1 MGVKFPASAS
11 AQSTPAASSAIEF
24 KKPFGPIRL
33 TIICAAL
40 LSVIVVSGSSFFLYN
55 LHNRI
60 RAVNERDLSN
70 TTLALATQLE
80 QFFTTVESVQAGLL
94 KDIAALGA
102 IDTAD
107 GDRLLSR
114 HDVYLKLRDKA
125 AGMPDVGALTIINAK
140 GRLINFSRQLADPG
154 HHRHGSRLLQGV
166 SSQSEF
172 DVIR

>member
-1 MGVKFPASAS
+1 
-11 AQSTPAASSAIEF
+11 
-24 KKPFGPIRL
+24 
-33 TIICAAL
+33 
-40 LSVIVVSGSSFFLYN
+40 VSGSSFFLYN

-80 QFFTTVESVQAGLL
+80 QFLTTVESVQAGLL

-102 IDTAD
+102 VDTAD

-125 AGMPDVGALTIINAK
+125 AGMPYVGSLTIINAK
-140 GRLINFSRQLADPG
+140 GRLII
-154 HHRHGSRLLQGV
+154 

>member
-1 MGVKFPASAS
+1 
-11 AQSTPAASSAIEF
+11 
-24 KKPFGPIRL
+24 
-33 TIICAAL
+33 
-40 LSVIVVSGSSFFLYN
+40 VSGSSFFLYN

-80 QFFTTVESVQAGLL
+80 QFLTTVESVQAGLL

-102 IDTAD
+102 VDTTD

-125 AGMPDVGALTIINAK
+125 AGMPYVGSLTIINAK
-140 GRLINFSRQLADPG
+140 GRTDQYFSEISLEPG
-154 HHRHGSRLLQGV
+154 SGVTLLHQDGMV
-166 SSQSEF
+166 LTRFPTIDSAVGTAF
-172 DVIR
+172 RTH